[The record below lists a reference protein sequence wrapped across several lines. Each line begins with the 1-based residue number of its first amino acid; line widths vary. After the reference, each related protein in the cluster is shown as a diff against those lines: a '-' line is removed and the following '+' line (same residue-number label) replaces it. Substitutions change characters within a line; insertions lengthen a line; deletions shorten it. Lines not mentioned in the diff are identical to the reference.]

1 MYEKEN
7 KTITYLE
14 EDGSVKYIFNK
25 ATGKLIVKYQDTEGN
40 ELAPDETTSGKVG
53 EGYQHDGKDID
64 GYTFVKAEGH
74 QEGTFTREDQTI
86 TYVYEKV
93 DTPTTPENPAT
104 PSEPETPTT
113 ETQEIPPKNNGHE
126 DEEKTPDNPTPDN
139 GTNTPDNGG
148 NTDTTT
154 TTPNKQENNGNTT
167 VVTNPPHN
175 AGNVST
181 VSNPSHTVS
190 TPATNMNYAANTN
203 STAQPAV
210 ETASTLTLT
219 NPAQSSMLPQT
230 GDAGTQ
236 TSLMGGMLLALGA
249 LAGTLGLRNRKKK

>member
-104 PSEPETPTT
+104 PSETETPTT

-126 DEEKTPDNPTPDN
+126 DEEKTPDNPTTDN

-181 VSNPSHTVS
+181 VST
-190 TPATNMNYAANTN
+190 TATNMNYAANTN

-210 ETASTLTLT
+210 ETASTPTLA